1 MTTSAPVRP
10 QTPPRDPVG
19 VIAAVTAACW
29 AATLALTFLGD
40 VGPADHDVVLEQL
53 TWPWALRLL
62 AFLAIWT
69 VMLGAMMLPTTLT
82 MARMFTAVSAR
93 AEHALAARF
102 AFYATYLL
110 VWAGFALVALAADSR
125 LHWLVDR
132 WHWLHHHEPLILA
145 SALVLAGGFQLTPLK
160 DACLRACRS
169 PLSLVGQHYRDGAA
183 GGWRVGSRHAVSCLG
198 CCWALMLV
206 MFATGVGSL
215 AWMVVLT
222 GVMVTEKVAPGGQ
235 RLVRPLAAALLL
247 AGLGVGATAFV

>member
-1 MTTSAPVRP
+1 MSIPTLSRVR
-10 QTPPRDPVG
+10 TAPRDPAAIIV
-19 VIAAVTAACW
+19 AVTAACW
-29 AATLALTFLGD
+29 VLTLALTL
-40 VGPADHDVVLEQL
+40 VGGVAPADHDVVLEQL

-93 AEHALAARF
+93 GRNPVAART
-102 AFYATYLL
+102 AFYGAYLL
-110 VWAGFALVALAADSR
+110 VWAGFALVALAGDSR
-125 LHWLVDR
+125 LHWLVDH
-132 WHWLHHHEPLILA
+132 WSWLHHHEPLILA

-169 PLSLVGQHYRDGAA
+169 PLSLVGQHYRGGAA
-183 GGWRVGSRHAVSCLG
+183 GGWRVGSRHAASCLG

-215 AWMVVLT
+215 AWMMVLT
-222 GVMVTEKVAPGGQ
+222 AVMVAEKVAPDGE
-235 RLVRPLAAALLL
+235 RLVRPLAFTLLA
-247 AGLGVGATAFV
+247 AGLGVAGTAFA